1 MHHATRVL
9 ILNITLF
16 HTMTTQK
23 GLLQRVQLYRKR
35 VAALEEEVLKLE
47 SSQPAQN
54 DAQELVQQLLQS
66 NNGKI
71 DTQQLEEEIGAQL
84 NKEITSNRQLQTAF
98 HTLKLS
104 IGDSY
109 WTGESHHVSEIHVI
123 GQSFQCRVVLAKSTE
138 KVTGLRVEDMDI
150 PGLKPFVE
158 RCSSRKNIV
167 ALFGGLARYDELTIA
182 RYTAFERLSRLQSAS
197 FTPSYSLSTAQFESS
212 HVIVTLEWRIAFPM
226 DIGIQGKDNDDFDDD
241 ENELISKIIMHAYGS
256 AEYQIHDQK
265 QLLKRVPVV
274 FDKLLKLKGVTKAAE
289 ILVRS
294 LTMDG
299 K

>member
-1 MHHATRVL
+1 
-9 ILNITLF
+9 
-16 HTMTTQK
+16 MTTQK

-47 SSQPAQN
+47 SSRSAES
-54 DAQELVQQLLQS
+54 DVQELVQQLLQS
-66 NNGKI
+66 NNDKI
-71 DTQQLEEEIGAQL
+71 DTQQLEEKIGAQL

-109 WTGESHHVSEIHVI
+109 WTGESHHVSVIHVI
-123 GQSFQCRVVLAKSTE
+123 GQSFQCRVVLAKSSE

-158 RCSSRKNIV
+158 RCSSRKDIV
-167 ALFGGLARYDELTIA
+167 ALFAGLARYDELTIA
-182 RYTAFERLSRLQSAS
+182 RYTAFERLSRLESAS
-197 FTPSYSLSTAQFESS
+197 FTPSYSLSTAQFEAS

-226 DIGIQGKDNDDFDDD
+226 DIGIQGKDNDDDFDDD
-241 ENELISKIIMHAYGS
+241 ENELISKITMHAYGS

-265 QLLKRVPVV
+265 LLLERVPVV

>member
-1 MHHATRVL
+1 
-9 ILNITLF
+9 
-16 HTMTTQK
+16 MTTQK

-47 SSQPAQN
+47 SSRTAEN

-66 NNGKI
+66 NNDKI
-71 DTQQLEEEIGAQL
+71 DTRQLEEKIGTRL
-84 NKEITSNRQLQTAF
+84 NKEITSSPQLQTAF

-109 WTGESHHVSEIHVI
+109 WTGEGHHVSTIHI
-123 GQSFQCRVVLAKSTE
+123 SGQTFQCRVVLAKSKE

-150 PGLKPFVE
+150 PGLTPFVD

-182 RYTAFERLSRLQSAS
+182 RFTTFKRLSRLQTAS
-197 FTPSYSLSTAQFESS
+197 FTPSYSLSTAQFESA

-226 DIGIQGKDNDDFDDD
+226 DIGIQGTKDTGDDQDDDD
-241 ENELISKIIMHAYGS
+241 ENELISKIIMNAHGS